1 MQGNV
6 GFYKGDFMQGNCIFC
21 RKELGLFQ
29 KKELSCGNTT
39 QILCK
44 ECYEK
49 YEPLSAV
56 ERAEA
61 AFQTGRAN
69 DVVELKKYLENIWE
83 AKAKKEE
90 VRRQKNEKRVTDTEC
105 LRCQSKMIAYGPVTF
120 KMGEETYWAS
130 DWNRL
135 MTGSLT
141 MNLLRCDNCG
151 KVEFYLPN
159 DEELN
164 KILEKNSE

>member
-1 MQGNV
+1 
-6 GFYKGDFMQGNCIFC
+6 
-21 RKELGLFQ
+21 
-29 KKELSCGNTT
+29 
-39 QILCK
+39 
-44 ECYEK
+44 
-49 YEPLSAV
+49 
-56 ERAEA
+56 
-61 AFQTGRAN
+61 
-69 DVVELKKYLENIWE
+69 
-83 AKAKKEE
+83 
-90 VRRQKNEKRVTDTEC
+90 
-105 LRCQSKMIAYGPVTF
+105 MIDYGPVTF

-164 KILEKNSE
+164 KILERNSE